1 MEEETQFSS
10 MPAKDLYHATVKTA
24 LIKDGWT
31 ITDDPLTLA
40 IGERDLYID
49 LGAEKLLI
57 ADRDNQ
63 KIAVEVKSFI
73 SPSPVK
79 DLENALG
86 QYILYE
92 DIIAEEYPE
101 RVLYLAVREEI
112 HLTFFTEPIVQISLK
127 KRHIKVLVFDETQEV
142 VVQWIG

>member
-1 MEEETQFSS
+1 
-10 MPAKDLYHATVKTA
+10 MPAKDLYHNTVKTA

-57 ADRDNQ
+57 ADRGSQ

-73 SPSPVK
+73 SASPVR

-86 QYILYE
+86 QYVLYE
-92 DIIAEEYPE
+92 DIIAEDYPE
-101 RVLYLAVREEI
+101 RILYLAVREEVY
-112 HLTFFTEPIVQISLK
+112 LTFFLNQLCK
-127 KRHIKVLVFDETQEV
+127 F
-142 VVQWIG
+142 

>member
-1 MEEETQFSS
+1 
-10 MPAKDLYHATVKTA
+10 MPAKDLYHDTVKTA

-31 ITDDPLTLA
+31 ITDDPLSLE
-40 IGERDLYID
+40 IGGRDLFVD

-57 ADRDNQ
+57 ADRGSQ

-92 DIIAEEYPE
+92 DIIAQEYPE
-101 RVLYLAVREEI
+101 RILYLAIREEVY
-112 HLTFFTEPIVQISLK
+112 LTFFLSRSCKFRSKAVASNS
-127 KRHIKVLVFDETQEV
+127 
-142 VVQWIG
+142 

>member
-1 MEEETQFSS
+1 
-10 MPAKDLYHATVKTA
+10 MPAKDLYHDTVKTA

-31 ITDDPLTLA
+31 ITDDPLSLEV
-40 IGERDLYID
+40 GGRDLFVD

-57 ADRDNQ
+57 ADRGSQ

-92 DIIAEEYPE
+92 DIIAQEYPE
-101 RVLYLAVREEI
+101 RILYLAIREEVY
-112 HLTFFTEPIVQISLK
+112 LTFFSEPIAQIPLK
-127 KRHIKVLVFDETQEV
+127 RRRIKLLIFDEIQEV
-142 VVQWIG
+142 ITQWIG

>member
-1 MEEETQFSS
+1 
-10 MPAKDLYHATVKTA
+10 MPAKDLYHNTVKTA

-31 ITDDPLTLA
+31 ITDNPLTLA

-57 ADRDNQ
+57 ADRGSQ

-73 SPSPVK
+73 SASPVR

-92 DIIAEEYPE
+92 DIIAEECPE
-101 RVLYLAVREEI
+101 RILYLAVREEVY
-112 HLTFFTEPIVQISLK
+112 LTFFSEPIVQIPMR
-127 KRHIKVLVFDETQEV
+127 KRHIKVLIFDEIREV
-142 VVQWIG
+142 ITQWIS

>member
-1 MEEETQFSS
+1 MGKATKFSS
-10 MPAKDLYHATVKTA
+10 MPATDLYHDTVKIA

-40 IGERDLYID
+40 IGERNLYVD

-57 ADRDNQ
+57 ADRGNQ

-73 SPSPVK
+73 GSSPVK

-101 RVLYLAVREEI
+101 RILYLAVREEVY
-112 HLTFFTEPIVQISLK
+112 LTFFSEPIVQIPLK
-127 KRHIKVLVFDETQEV
+127 KRNVKVLIFDETQEV
-142 VVQWIG
+142 IIQWIG

>member
-1 MEEETQFSS
+1 
-10 MPAKDLYHATVKTA
+10 MPAKDLYHDTVKTA
-24 LIKDGWT
+24 LIKDDWK
-31 ITDDPLTLA
+31 ITDDPLSLE
-40 IGERDLYID
+40 IGGRDLFVD

-57 ADRDNQ
+57 ADRGSQ

-92 DIIAEEYPE
+92 DIIAQEHPE
-101 RVLYLAVREEI
+101 RILYLAIREEVY
-112 HLTFFTEPIVQISLK
+112 LTFFSEPIVQISLK
-127 KRHIKVLVFDETQEV
+127 SRRIKLLVFDETQEV
-142 VVQWIG
+142 ITQWIG

>member
-1 MEEETQFSS
+1 MR
-10 MPAKDLYHATVKTA
+10 AKDLYHDTVKTA

-31 ITDDPLTLA
+31 ITDDPLTLV
-40 IGERDLYID
+40 IGERDLYVD

-57 ADRDNQ
+57 ADRGSQ

-73 SPSPVK
+73 SPSPVQ

-101 RVLYLAVREEI
+101 RILYLAIREEVY
-112 HLTFFTEPIVQISLK
+112 LTFFSEPIVQISLK

-142 VVQWIG
+142 ITQWIG

>member
-1 MEEETQFSS
+1 
-10 MPAKDLYHATVKTA
+10 LLV
-24 LIKDGWT
+24 L
-31 ITDDPLTLA
+31 TDDPLTLA
-40 IGERDLYID
+40 IGERDLYVD

-57 ADRDNQ
+57 ADRGSQ

-92 DIIAEEYPE
+92 DIIAEEDPE
-101 RVLYLAVREEI
+101 RMLYLAVREEVY
-112 HLTFFTEPIVQISLK
+112 LTFFAEPIVQIPLR
-127 KRHIKVLVFDETQEV
+127 KRHIKVLIFDETQEV
-142 VVQWIG
+142 ITRWIG